1 MIKVAKFGGTSL
13 SDDKQLIK
21 VRDIIKN
28 DDTIKYIVASAP
40 GATNEINNKITDLL
54 YLCYSSKKN
63 NIYKEIFYEISERFK
78 KIVEKLGLSIDLESE
93 LKNIFIDL
101 ENGCDEDYFV
111 SRGEYLNS
119 KLLAEFIGF
128 DFVDAK
134 DIICFNDDGFLD
146 VEKTNEEISKILKDR
161 ENVVIPGFY
170 GAYKDGRIK
179 TFSRGGSDITGS
191 LISRAVNA
199 DIYENWTDVSGLLMA
214 DPRIIKN
221 PKKID
226 VMTYRE
232 LRELAYMGATV
243 LHDEAVFPVREA
255 KIPINIR
262 NTNQPEGCGTLI
274 LENVQDEEKNRIITG
289 ISGKKNYTVF
299 CINKSNMA
307 SQVGIIKNALDVF
320 CKRKIAVEH
329 IPTGVDSF
337 SIIVSNNAV
346 QKYIDKISK
355 ELKSNC
361 NADSINI
368 YSDIALISSVGR
380 NIRNKSSI
388 FKRLFSALERENIDV
403 KIIAQG
409 LSEINLIIG
418 VDNKNFEDTIKA
430 IYDEFVE

>member
-21 VRDIIKN
+21 VRDIIKS

-40 GATNEINNKITDLL
+40 GATDEINNKITDLL

-63 NIYKEIFYEISERFK
+63 NSYKEIFYEISERFK

-93 LKNIFIDL
+93 LKNIFDNL
-101 ENGCDEDYFV
+101 ENGCEEDYFV

-119 KLLAEFIGF
+119 KILAEFIGF

-134 DIICFNDDGFLD
+134 DIICFNDDGFLN
-146 VEKTNEEISKILKDR
+146 VEKTNEEIFKMLKDR

-170 GAYKDGRIK
+170 GAYGDGRIK
-179 TFSRGGSDITGS
+179 NFSRGGSDITGS
-191 LISRAVNA
+191 LVSRAVNA

-337 SIIVSNNAV
+337 SVIVSNNAV
-346 QKYIDKISK
+346 QRDIDKISK